1 MTRNVRLAALSAPLI
16 LALATACGTPAAGP
30 AGPAGPAGAA
40 GLAGPAGPAG
50 TVATM
55 TREFQIQLGEVKILG
70 DVVKAGKTVEEL
82 TGESHRWE
90 PPVLVVFAGDK
101 VKLTVSNP
109 RGNTHSLAIPAFK
122 VDTGPLAPRTGK
134 ATVEFTADK
143 AGIYPFL
150 CNSPFD
156 EAKKICDLD
165 HKFQTGTLIVLA
177 R

>member
-16 LALATACGTPAAGP
+16 LVLAACAGPAGATGP
-30 AGPAGPAGAA
+30 AGPAGPTGLAGAA
-40 GLAGPAGPAG
+40 GPAGL
-50 TVATM
+50 VATM
-55 TREFQIQLGEVKILG
+55 TRELDVKLGEVKQIWEVTKG
-70 DVVKAGKTVEEL
+70 GKTFDEEVA
-82 TGESHRWE
+82 EEHRWE

-101 VKLTVSNP
+101 VRLTVSNP
-109 RGNTHSLAIPAFK
+109 RGNEHSLAIPAFK

-156 EAKKICDLD
+156 EAKKVCDLD
-165 HKFQTGTLIVLA
+165 HKYQTGTLIVLA